1 MCDLQ
6 KYLEAPGAPD
16 ACSGPEEMNYYK
28 LPLSVIILCVYW
40 FSNVL

>member
-6 KYLEAPGAPD
+6 KYMEAPGAPG
-16 ACSGPEEMNYYK
+16 ACSGSEEVDYNK
-28 LPLSVIILCVYW
+28 LSLSVIMLCVYW